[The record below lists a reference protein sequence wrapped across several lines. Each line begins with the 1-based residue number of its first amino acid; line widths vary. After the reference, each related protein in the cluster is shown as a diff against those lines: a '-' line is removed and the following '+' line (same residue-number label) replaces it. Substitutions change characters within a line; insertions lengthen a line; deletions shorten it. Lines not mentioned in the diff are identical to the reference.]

1 MKNSFTALALAATT
15 ALTACGPRV
24 GADINLD
31 DDGVI
36 MTCNG
41 GENYAIVARNPAPYQ
56 SGLIGQFRRPASV
69 AADADHLWVPAKK
82 SPETAF
88 YNQVGVMFAG
98 ADGKRTVEA
107 DSISVRPDVAGA
119 ESAALSFCRRGL
131 EEMEEMQRQKNEPEY
146 DPEGVLPQ
154 FALAPRSP

>member
-1 MKNSFTALALAATT
+1 MKNMFSALALAATT

-69 AADADHLWVPAKK
+69 ADDADHLWVSSKE
-82 SPETAF
+82 SPETDF

-98 ADGKRTVEA
+98 ADGKRTVAA
-107 DSISVRPDVAGA
+107 DSISVRPDVVGA

-131 EEMEEMQRQKNEPEY
+131 EEMQRKKNEPEY